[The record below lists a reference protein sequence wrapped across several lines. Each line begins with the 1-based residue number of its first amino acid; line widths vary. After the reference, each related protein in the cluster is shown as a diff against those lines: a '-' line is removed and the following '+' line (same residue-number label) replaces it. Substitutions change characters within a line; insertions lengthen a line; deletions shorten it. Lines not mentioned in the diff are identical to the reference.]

1 MSTNISI
8 NVIVRCSHQPRS
20 LIKTHL
26 FPRCKYVYMI
36 DRDFGCDVTV
46 ILLFI
51 RNRKLGFAVV
61 GICHSFL
68 RHDMCAMYIQLV
80 QSMAWS
86 GYGTPCFLSSSTV
99 FFAPCARKLS
109 EFQKRDLGLL
119 PLQWERIAHLW
130 RTRMESHLRR
140 ENLSRKTS
148 CLIKIKI
155 CALRDGFL

>member
-1 MSTNISI
+1 MSTNISF

-20 LIKTHL
+20 FIKTHL

-36 DRDFGCDVTV
+36 DRDFGCDVAV

-68 RHDMCAMYIQLV
+68 RHDMCAMYIRVQLV

-86 GYGTPCFLSSSTV
+86 GLRYALFLVFFYGV
-99 FFAPCARKLS
+99 FAPCARKLS

-130 RTRMESHLRR
+130 WTRMELHLRR
-140 ENLSRKTS
+140 ENFESWDWS
-148 CLIKIKI
+148 FN
-155 CALRDGFL
+155 AS